1 VSIPTSANKQDL
13 FDLKDFLADLD
24 KWDIGIFIELRWQEI
39 DTKFSIE
46 DLDKLKIWEREIFIR
61 K

>member
-1 VSIPTSANKQDL
+1 VSIPTSASKQDL
-13 FDLKDFLADLD
+13 LDLKDFLADLD

>member
-1 VSIPTSANKQDL
+1 VSIPVSASKQDL
-13 FDLKDFLADLD
+13 LDLKDFLADLD

>member
-46 DLDKLKIWEREIFIR
+46 DLDKVKSWEKERFL
-61 K
+61 